1 MTFPLFHRPG
11 TVVFLDDDPDYLEML
26 ALVLPRHWH
35 LRLFLRPTEAIAHL
49 LAEPPFW
56 EADAW
61 NQQQLIEL
69 WREGK
74 PLIPQILG
82 YWSKYTERYALTRVC
97 VVDYSMPGMDGL
109 QALAELAEW
118 PGSRVLL
125 TGQADEQVAVRA
137 FNRGLI
143 DQFIPKQTQDI
154 SRRLIEAVERLL
166 FTSHA
171 RHAQTWRVTLRPE
184 QNALLRAPA
193 VSSWLSAF
201 CAKNWVEHVAI
212 GEPFGVLGMDAAG
225 KISWLQLETREG
237 LVALAE
243 LAVLAGVPADG
254 VEEIRSGAKL
264 ADLELR
270 QALSSSEPASLVPAF
285 HVGEGAGALLGAVF
299 PVEAPA
305 GPDPN
310 NSYSKWLARQP
321 KRHVQE

>member
-35 LRLFLRPTEAIAHL
+35 LKLFLRPADCIAYL
-49 LAEPPFW
+49 LQEPPFW

-61 NQQQLIEL
+61 NQQQLIEH

-82 YWSKYTERYALTRVC
+82 YWSKYTERYMLSRVC
-97 VVDYSMPGMDGL
+97 VVDFSMTGMDGL
-109 QALAELAEW
+109 QALAELGDW
-118 PGSRVLL
+118 PGARVLL

-143 DQFIPKQTQDI
+143 DQFIPKQTPDI

-171 RHAQTWRVTLRPE
+171 RHAQTWRVTLKPE
-184 QNALLRAPA
+184 QNALLRTPG
-193 VSSWLSAF
+193 VGDWLSAF
-201 CAKNWVEHVAI
+201 CAKHWVEHVAI
-212 GEPFGVLGMDAAG
+212 GEPFGVLGMDANG
-225 KISWLQLETREG
+225 KIGWLQLETREG
-237 LVALAE
+237 LRALAE
-243 LAVLAGVPADG
+243 VAEVAGVPPAA
-254 VEEIRSGAKL
+254 VEEIRSGQKL
-264 ADLELR
+264 ADIELR
-270 QALSSSEPASLVPAF
+270 QALSSSHPVSLVPSF
-285 HVGEGAGALLGAVF
+285 PVGEGPGALLGALF
-299 PVEAPA
+299 PVEAPS

-310 NSYSKWLARQP
+310 NSYSRWLARQP

>member
-35 LRLFLRPTEAIAHL
+35 LRLFLRPADCIAHL
-49 LAEPPFW
+49 LQEPPFW

-61 NQQQLIEL
+61 NQQQLIDL

-74 PLIPQILG
+74 PLIPQILA
-82 YWSKYTERYALTRVC
+82 YWSKYTERYALSRVC

-109 QALAELAEW
+109 QALAELGDW

-154 SRRLIEAVERLL
+154 SRRLIEAVEQLL
-166 FTSHA
+166 YTAHP
-171 RHAQTWRVTLRPE
+171 RHAQTWRVTLTPE
-184 QNALLRAPA
+184 QNALLRNPG
-193 VSSWLSAF
+193 VSDWLAAY
-201 CAKNWVEHVAI
+201 CAKHWVEHVVI
-212 GEPFGVLGMDAAG
+212 GDPFGVLGMDAAG
-225 KISWLQLETREG
+225 KIGWLQLETREG
-237 LVALAE
+237 LRALAE
-243 LAVLAGVPADG
+243 LAEVAGVPAAG
-254 VEEIRSGAKL
+254 VNEIRSGAKL

-270 QALSSSEPASLVPAF
+270 QALSSSQPAALLPATSI
-285 HVGEGAGALLGAVF
+285 GNGPGALLGAVF
-299 PVEAPA
+299 PVEAPS

-310 NSYSKWLARQP
+310 NSYSRWLARQP
-321 KRHVQE
+321 KRHVHE

>member
-35 LRLFLRPTEAIAHL
+35 LRLFMRPSECIGHL
-49 LAEPPFW
+49 LQEPPFW

-82 YWSKYTERYALTRVC
+82 YWSKYTERYALSRIC
-97 VVDYSMPGMDGL
+97 VVDFSMPGMDGL
-109 QALAELAEW
+109 QALAELGDW

-166 FTSHA
+166 FASHP
-171 RHAQTWRVTLRPE
+171 RHAQTWRATLKPE
-184 QNALLRAPA
+184 QAALLRAPGVA
-193 VSSWLSAF
+193 AWLSAF

-212 GEPFGVLGMDAAG
+212 GDPFGVLGMDGGG
-225 KISWLQLETREG
+225 KIGWLQLETRDG
-237 LVALAE
+237 LKGLAE
-243 LAVLAGVPADG
+243 LAEVAGIAAAGVA
-254 VEEIRSGAKL
+254 EIRSGTHL

-270 QALSSSEPASLVPAF
+270 QALSSAQPPRLVPAF
-285 HVGEGAGALLGAVF
+285 AVGEGEGALLGALF
-299 PVEAPA
+299 PVEPVG

-310 NSYSKWLARQP
+310 NSYSRWLARQP

>member
-26 ALVLPRHWH
+26 ALVLPRQWH
-35 LRLFLRPTEAIAHL
+35 LKLFLRPAECIAHL
-49 LAEPPFW
+49 LQEPPFW

-82 YWSKYTERYALTRVC
+82 YWAKYTERYALSRVC
-97 VVDYSMPGMDGL
+97 VVDFSMPGMDGL
-109 QALAELAEW
+109 QALAELGDW

-143 DQFIPKQTQDI
+143 DQFIPKQAQDI
-154 SRRLIEAVERLL
+154 SRRLIEAVDRLL

-171 RHAQTWRVTLRPE
+171 RHAQTWRVTLTPE
-184 QNALLRAPA
+184 QNALLRIAGVDA
-193 VSSWLSAF
+193 WLSSF
-201 CAKNWVEHVAI
+201 CAKHWVEHVAI
-212 GEPFGVLGMDAAG
+212 GQPFGVLGMDANG
-225 KISWLQLETREG
+225 KIGWLQLETREG
-237 LVALAE
+237 LKALAE
-243 LAVLAGVPADG
+243 LAEEAGVPPAA

-264 ADLELR
+264 ADIELR
-270 QALSSSEPASLVPAF
+270 QALSSSQPVNLMPSF
-285 HVGEGAGALLGAVF
+285 QVGEGEGALLGAMF
-299 PVEAPA
+299 PVEPA
-305 GPDPN
+305 FGPDPN
-310 NSYSKWLARQP
+310 NSYSRWLARQP
-321 KRHVQE
+321 KRQVQD

>member
-26 ALVLPRHWH
+26 ALVLPRQWH
-35 LRLFLRPTEAIAHL
+35 LRLFLRPPEAIAHL
-49 LAEPPFW
+49 LREPPFW
-56 EADAW
+56 DADAW
-61 NQQQLIEL
+61 NQQQLVEN
-69 WREGK
+69 WRDGK

-82 YWSKYTERYALTRVC
+82 YWSKYTERYALSRVC

-109 QALAELAEW
+109 QTLAELGDW

-143 DQFIPKQTQDI
+143 DQFIPKQTPDI

-171 RHAQTWRVTLRPE
+171 RHAQTWRVTLKPE
-184 QNALLRAPA
+184 QNALLRAPGVA
-193 VSSWLSAF
+193 NWLSDF
-201 CAKNWVEHVAI
+201 CARHWVEHVAI

-225 KISWLQLETREG
+225 KIGWLQLEARDD
-237 LVALAE
+237 LPALAE
-243 LAVLAGVPADG
+243 LAEVAGVPAEE
-254 VEEIRSGAKL
+254 VAEIRSGAKL
-264 ADLELR
+264 ADVELR
-270 QALSSSEPASLVPAF
+270 QAVSSRQPVALVPAF
-285 HVGEGAGALLGAVF
+285 QVGEGSGALLGALF
-299 PVEAPA
+299 PVEAIN

-310 NSYSKWLARQP
+310 NSYSRWLARQP